1 MSDTGALLLAA
12 GASRRFGSDK
22 RRHVLENGRA
32 MLSTTL
38 ALYQAVFD
46 EVIVV
51 LAPGDERL
59 LNEINAPMRAQD
71 RTHFAEGARHGQ
83 GHSLAS
89 AAATLSWRGVVIGLG
104 DMPYVQTATLRRIDD
119 TLRSAL
125 IEPTI
130 VRPTLNGRPGQPVGF
145 TRHFYAELAQLT
157 GDQGARTL
165 IQQSAAQLTLVACD
179 DPGVLQD
186 VDRPT

>member
-1 MSDTGALLLAA
+1 M
-12 GASRRFGSDK
+12 
-22 RRHVLENGRA
+22 
-32 MLSTTL
+32 
-38 ALYQAVFD
+38 
-46 EVIVV
+46 
-51 LAPGDERL
+51 
-59 LNEINAPMRAQD
+59 
-71 RTHFAEGARHGQ
+71 
-83 GHSLAS
+83 
-89 AAATLSWRGVVIGLG
+89 
-104 DMPYVQTATLRRIDD
+104 QTATLRRIDD
-119 TLRSAL
+119 TLRRAL